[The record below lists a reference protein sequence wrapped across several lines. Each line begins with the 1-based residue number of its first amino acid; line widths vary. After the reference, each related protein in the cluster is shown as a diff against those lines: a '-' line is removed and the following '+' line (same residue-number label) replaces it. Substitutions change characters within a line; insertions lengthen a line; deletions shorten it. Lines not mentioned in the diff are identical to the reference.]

1 MIFVSVLTNVNSCS
15 AVLVLLGWLCIFFFK
30 ALALLLNAA
39 LGKLTAEANL
49 DCDQYG
55 PLESLCKVAQ
65 PLNSFNYFRSNVGK
79 EKVTFL

>member
-1 MIFVSVLTNVNSCS
+1 M
-15 AVLVLLGWLCIFFFK
+15 AVDFLSSRLWLWC
-30 ALALLLNAA
+30 LMQLY
-39 LGKLTAEANL
+39 KLTAKANL